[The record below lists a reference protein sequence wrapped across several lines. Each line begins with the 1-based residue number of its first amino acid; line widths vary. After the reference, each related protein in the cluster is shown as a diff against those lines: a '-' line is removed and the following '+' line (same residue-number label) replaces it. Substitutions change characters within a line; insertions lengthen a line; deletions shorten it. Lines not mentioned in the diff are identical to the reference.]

1 MTAQSGG
8 LVSARLLA
16 ATILVLSGCVEADES
31 PQGTLSAAV
40 TDPAG
45 DGGTADV
52 VSATLDIAEGSMLVR
67 VVLTPA
73 SFQADSMLLVFNLD
87 TDENPATGYT
97 SANPGHVGFGI
108 DCMIQLGKYASDTRA
123 ARVSRWDNGGFIA
136 SANATLTVI
145 TNGYEATLPASACD
159 DDGPALLKV
168 DAFRQLSAQTWS
180 TRQDWAPDPGLPPA
194 RLQ

>member
-1 MTAQSGG
+1 
-8 LVSARLLA
+8 VSARLLA
-16 ATILVLSGCVEADES
+16 ATILVLSGCVEADDS
-31 PQGTLSAAV
+31 PEGTFSAVV

-52 VSATLDIAEGSMLVR
+52 VSATLDIADGNMLVR

-108 DCMIQLGKYASDTRA
+108 DCMIQLGKYAPDIRA
-123 ARVSRWDNGGFIA
+123 ARVSRWENGGFVAI
-136 SANATLTVI
+136 ANAALTVI
-145 TNGYEATLPASACD
+145 TNGYEATLPASSCD
-159 DDGPALLKV
+159 DDGRALLKV
-168 DAFRQLSAQTWS
+168 DTFRQLSAQAWS
-180 TRQDWAPDPGLPPA
+180 TRQDWAPDPGQPPVEV
-194 RLQ
+194 R

>member
-1 MTAQSGG
+1 M
-8 LVSARLLA
+8 SARLLA
-16 ATILVLSGCVEADES
+16 VTLLALSSCTES
-31 PQGTLSAAV
+31 DNFPEGSVDAAV

-52 VSATLDIAEGSMLVR
+52 VSATLSIGEEVMLVR

-123 ARVSRWDNGGFIA
+123 ARVSRWENGGFIA
-136 SANATLTVI
+136 IANATLTVI
-145 TNGYEATLPASACD
+145 ANGYEATLPSNSCD

-168 DAFRQLSAQTWS
+168 DAFRQLSAQAWS
-180 TRQDWAPDPGLPPA
+180 TRQDWAPDAGQPPVEL
-194 RLQ
+194 R